1 MWSRIAR
8 VTWSRGQGPG
18 AARGQGRPGA
28 RGGQGRPGAA
38 RGDQG
43 RPGAARGGQGRPEAS
58 RGGQGRPGA
67 ARASQ
72 GQPGGARGGQRRP
85 GAARGSQGRPRA
97 AKGRPR
103 RPKGQATG
111 ANGCP
116 KRSTWTPNGRQVTLE
131 AELLENNVFKKN
143 VKYQSQCPT
152 GRKRETFIE
161 NETSRFE
168 ANRKKDTK
176 LVFLKIRYCKC
187 QLCWCKVSSLR
198 RLRDFNIFE
207 EKCRHTERL
216 PDRPK
221 T

>member
-1 MWSRIAR
+1 MHTYTQS
-8 VTWSRGQGPG
+8 SNNGS
-18 AARGQGRPGA
+18 QGRPGAAKGGQRRAGAGAA
-28 RGGQGRPGAA
+28 RGGQGRPGASQ
-38 RGDQG
+38 GDPGAPRSSQG
-43 RPGAARGGQGRPEAS
+43 RPRAARGGQARPGGA
-58 RGGQGRPGA
+58 RGKGGQGRPGA
-67 ARASQ
+67 AS
-72 GQPGGARGGQRRP
+72 GGQRRP
-85 GAARGSQGRPRA
+85 
-97 AKGRPR
+97 KGEP
-103 RPKGQATG
+103 TG

-131 AELLENNVFKKN
+131 AKLLENNVFKKN